1 MAEGGEALAEM
12 DLPGVAGEEDGTEVV
27 AGGGARAAGPL
38 LARSQT
44 LLMSRPHPLT
54 GPWVPRSRFRRCAG
68 SALLLCLACLLRC
81 QAT

>member
-12 DLPGVAGEEDGTEVV
+12 DLPGVAGEDGTEVV
-27 AGGGARAAGPL
+27 AGAGARAAGAL

-54 GPWVPRSRFRRCAG
+54 GPWAPR
-68 SALLLCLACLLRC
+68 
-81 QAT
+81 